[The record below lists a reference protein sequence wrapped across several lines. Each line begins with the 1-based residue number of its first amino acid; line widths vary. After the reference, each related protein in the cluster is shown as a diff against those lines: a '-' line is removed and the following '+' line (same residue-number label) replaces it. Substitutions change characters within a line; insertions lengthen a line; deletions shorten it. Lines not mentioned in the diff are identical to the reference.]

1 MISDTSPEVEAM
13 QTEIYRNM
21 TPAQK
26 AQIVDE
32 LYRDSQRLAEIGV
45 RMRYPGATDREVM
58 LRVASLRNGR
68 EVMIEAFGWDP
79 EVEGW

>member
-45 RMRYPGATDREVM
+45 RMRYPDATDREVM
-58 LRVASLRNGR
+58 LRLASLRNGR

-79 EVEGW
+79 EIEGW